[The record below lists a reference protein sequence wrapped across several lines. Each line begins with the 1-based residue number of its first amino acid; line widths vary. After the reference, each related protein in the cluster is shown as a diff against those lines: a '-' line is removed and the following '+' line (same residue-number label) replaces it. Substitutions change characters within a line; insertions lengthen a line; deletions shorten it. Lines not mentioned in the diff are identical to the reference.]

1 LSGDP
6 SRLARLR
13 ADRGLLRLLFRMPLL
28 LYRARLGRLLG
39 ERFVRLTVV
48 GRRSGR
54 PRDVVVEVV
63 DRDPARSRYVVFSAW
78 GERSQWARNLL
89 AHPEARVE
97 VGARRFAARATRL
110 PPAELADHLE
120 HYARRH
126 PFAWRLL
133 IGPLLRGE
141 RPREGRE
148 DWQRIAADATAFAL
162 EPLSDQ
168 RREAIPPSTGITAP
182 VR

>member
-1 LSGDP
+1 
-6 SRLARLR
+6 
-13 ADRGLLRLLFRMPLL
+13 MPLL

-78 GERSQWARNLL
+78 GERAQWARNLL
-89 AHPEARVE
+89 AHPEARIE
-97 VGARRFAARATRL
+97 VGGRRFAARATRL
-110 PPAELADHLE
+110 PAAEIASHLE
-120 HYARRH
+120 RYSCRH
-126 PFAWRLL
+126 PLAWRLV

-141 RPREGRE
+141 RPRGGAE
-148 DWQRIAADATAFAL
+148 DWQAVAAGATAFAL
-162 EPLSDQ
+162 EPLAGQ
-168 RREAIPPSTGITAP
+168 RSEAIPPSTGITAP